1 MGSYCDLKV
10 KNLELLWNKSDVI
23 GMDIFRPEDKKII
36 LPTNEDEHLVCKY
49 STPVSIAIDRLTA
62 MGYKA
67 EDIKIGQKK
76 YIDELK
82 DTYLRLNEN
91 PDPEVVKRINDFS
104 FNSWQ
109 DTIRL
114 MLAGQMSS
122 KNPFE
127 LEYDIKNNL
136 DIISNGYM
144 DQSFFGV
151 NASCFSTILAILE
164 LIDDKHN
171 TYVTLD
177 YSDLVGGGFFEKEDE
192 LCRDSDFEK
201 TVILTEGITDRRFI
215 ERSLKILYPHLFDY
229 YSFLDFQEL
238 KLGGSASSLVY
249 TIKAFSA
256 AGIKNRI
263 VAVFDNDT
271 AAIDAMRPLNRL
283 PIAKNIR
290 IVTLPSLEFL
300 NNYPTIGPQGL
311 HNINVNGLAGSIELY
326 FEESSLKDENQKLIP
341 VVWKGFNESE
351 QKYQGEISK
360 KCIVHSQFEDI
371 LSKVEAG
378 ESISNYNFDSM
389 KKVFET
395 IFGFKP
401 IC

>member
-1 MGSYCDLKV
+1 LGSYSGLSV
-10 KNLELLWNKSDVI
+10 QNLELLWNKSDVI
-23 GMDIFRPEDKKII
+23 GMELFRPEDKKIT
-36 LPTNEDEHLVCKY
+36 LPTNEDEYLVCKY
-49 STPVSIAIDRLTA
+49 SCPASIVIDRLKA
-62 MGYKA
+62 MDHKT
-67 EDIKIGQKK
+67 EDIEIGQKT
-76 YIDELK
+76 YIHQLMEN
-82 DTYLRLNEN
+82 YLELNET

-104 FNSWQ
+104 FNVWK

-114 MLAGQMSS
+114 MFAGHHSD
-122 KNPFE
+122 KNPFDQNYT
-127 LEYDIKNNL
+127 LEDNF
-136 DIISNGYM
+136 DIISNCYM

-151 NASCFSTILAILE
+151 DAPCFSSILAILE
-164 LIDDKHN
+164 LVDDKHN
-171 TYVTLD
+171 THVSLD
-177 YSDLVGGGFFEKEDE
+177 YSELVSGGYVEEEDE
-192 LCRDSDFEK
+192 LCKNSDFEK
-201 TVILTEGITDRRFI
+201 TVILTEGVSDRRFI
-215 ERSLKILYPHLFDY
+215 ERSLKVLYPHLFDY

-238 KLGGSASSLVY
+238 KLGGSASSLVH
-249 TIKAFSA
+249 TVKAFSA

-271 AAIDAMRPLNRL
+271 AAIDAMKPLNRL
-283 PIAKNIR
+283 PVAKNIR

-360 KCIVHSQFEDI
+360 KSIVQSQFEEI
-371 LSKVEAG
+371 LNRIEAG
-378 ESISNYNFDSM
+378 DNVSNYNFDSM

-401 IC
+401 IH